1 MKLRAAKTIENKHDK
16 SIPPRLNWNLSRASA
31 WPRRIFM
38 QETPDAYFHLDH
50 PTMGATVPAGVVVLR
65 GWAAGRAGVPM
76 VDIRVTTTDG
86 TFPAIHGFPRV
97 DLAQFFKLR
106 DPFFPGGFEATLTLA
121 PGPHEV
127 VFEGLALSGEW
138 RLLTTVKLTAEGE
151 AAATPPAPPAPVV
164 QPHEFARALQC
175 TLRRAATLPVA
186 AAAAATA
193 AELPNPAALRYPHQ
207 PFHGH
212 LHQPALLE
220 RVLFGRLRL
229 GGWLFHET
237 ATIRRVAAT
246 ADLQIWQDLRRGGDV
261 PYVTAQFPQFPAAR
275 DCAIGGLIDVP
286 AQLPMPVCIRV
297 YAELTDG
304 SWHLCQV
311 QRTSVWDQEQEKAPF
326 APFSRV
332 TFARAVL
339 ALRRACRDR
348 GFSIPLNRALGDG
361 VRGVYEEYRARAL
374 PAPDDAP
381 IASAEPAAETAEAPP
396 PRHVTLVTH
405 NLAYEGAPLFLLE
418 LARNLTRSGTAL
430 HVISAR
436 PGPLEAVFKKLRAT
450 VQILDTEPLLR
461 AKTAPDLTAALGTLA
476 GEVTLAETELVIANT
491 LSSWWGVHLAARAGR
506 PSLFYIHESTTP
518 ASFYLGHMAPDT
530 LPLIES
536 TFRLAT
542 HVSFLT
548 ESTRV
553 YYRPWL
559 GPANHGIL
567 PGWID
572 VARID
577 QFLNFHPRAQVRR
590 ELGLAADTRVV
601 INVGSVCDRKGQHIF
616 ARAVDLLWREAPA
629 LAASCRF
636 LMIGGHNT
644 LFDRDLADTLSH
656 LDRANLRII
665 PATDEPL
672 HYYAAAD
679 LFVCSSYEE
688 SFPRVIMEAMT
699 GRVPILSTH
708 VHGIADLLTSGEHA
722 RLVPPGNSRML
733 ADGLRQAL
741 EHPVD
746 GQAMAARARA
756 RVVAGYSSDN
766 LLPQHAALAATIAR
780 AGAAGAL

>member
-1 MKLRAAKTIENKHDK
+1 
-16 SIPPRLNWNLSRASA
+16 
-31 WPRRIFM
+31 M
-38 QETPDAYFHLDH
+38 QETPDAHFHLDH
-50 PTMGATVPAGVVVLR
+50 PPMGVAVPAGVVNLR
-65 GWAAGRAGVPM
+65 GWAAGRAGVPF
-76 VDIRVTTTDG
+76 VDIRLTTTGG
-86 TFPAIHGFPRV
+86 TIPAIHGFPRV

-106 DPFFPGGFEATLTLA
+106 DPFFPGGFEAAVTLA
-121 PGPHEV
+121 AGQHEI
-127 VFEGLALSGEW
+127 VFEGLSLAGEW
-138 RLLTTVKLTAEGE
+138 RILTTVKLTVGGE
-151 AAATPPAPPAPVV
+151 AAAAPAPAPAPVV

-175 TLRRAATLPVA
+175 TLRRAATRPA
-186 AAAAATA
+186 DEAAAATA

-229 GGWLFHET
+229 AGWLFHET
-237 ATIRRVAAT
+237 ATIRRVVAT
-246 ADLQIWQDLRRGGDV
+246 TDLQVWQDLRRGGEV
-261 PYVTAQFPQFPAAR
+261 PYVTAQFPQFSAAR

-286 AQLPMPVCIRV
+286 AQLPMPLCIRV
-297 YAELTDG
+297 YAELADG
-304 SWHLCQV
+304 TWHLCQV

-326 APFSRV
+326 AAFSRV

-348 GFSIPLNRALGDG
+348 GFAVPLNRSLADG

-374 PAPDDAP
+374 PETTGAADASPAP
-381 IASAEPAAETAEAPP
+381 AEQPEAPP
-396 PRHVTLVTH
+396 PRHVVLVTH
-405 NLAYEGAPLFLLE
+405 NLSYEGAPLFLLE
-418 LARNLTRSGTAL
+418 LARSFMRSGTAL
-430 HVISAR
+430 HVVSAR
-436 PGPLEAVFKKLRAT
+436 PGSLEAVFKHLRAT
-450 VQILDTEPLLR
+450 VQVVDTEPLLR
-461 AKTAPDLTAALGTLA
+461 AKSAADLTAALDALA
-476 GEVTLAETELVIANT
+476 GEVSLAETELVIANT
-491 LSSWWGVHLAARAGR
+491 ISCYWGVHLAARAGR

-518 ASFYLGHMAPDT
+518 ASFYLGHMAPET

-572 VARID
+572 VTRID

-644 LFDRDLADTLSH
+644 LFDRDLADTLAQ

-688 SFPRVIMEAMT
+688 SFPRVIMEAMAS
-699 GRVPILSTH
+699 RLPILSTA
-708 VHGIADLLTSGEHA
+708 VHGIADLLVPGEHG
-722 RLVPPGNSRML
+722 RLFPPGNSRAL

-741 EHPVD
+741 EHPAEN
-746 GQAMAARARA
+746 QTMAARARA

-766 LLPQHAALAATIAR
+766 LLPQHVAL
-780 AGAAGAL
+780 AGALAKPAYA

>member
-1 MKLRAAKTIENKHDK
+1 
-16 SIPPRLNWNLSRASA
+16 
-31 WPRRIFM
+31 M
-38 QETPDAYFHLDH
+38 QETPDAHFHLDH
-50 PTMGATVPAGVVVLR
+50 PPMGVAVPAGVVVLR
-65 GWAAGRAGVPM
+65 GWAAGRAGVPL
-76 VDIRVTTTDG
+76 VDIRLTTTGG
-86 TFPAIHGFPRV
+86 TISAIHGFPRA

-106 DPFFPGGFEATLTLA
+106 DPFFPGGFEATLTVA
-121 PGPHEV
+121 AGHHEI
-127 VFEGLALSGEW
+127 VFEGLSIAGEW
-138 RLLTTVKLTAEGE
+138 RILTTVKLTAEGE
-151 AAATPPAPPAPVV
+151 SGAVPAPAPAPVV

-175 TLRRAATLPVA
+175 TLRRAATQPVA
-186 AAAAATA
+186 EAAAATA

-229 GGWLFHET
+229 AGWLFHET
-237 ATIRRVAAT
+237 ATIRRVVAT
-246 ADLQIWQDLRRGGDV
+246 TDLQVWQDLRRGGDV
-261 PYVTAQFPQFPAAR
+261 PYVTAQFPQFSAAR
-275 DCAIGGLIDVP
+275 DCAVGGLIDVP
-286 AQLPMPVCIRV
+286 AQLPMPLCIRV
-297 YAELTDG
+297 YAELANGT
-304 SWHLCQV
+304 WHLCQV

-326 APFSRV
+326 AAFSRV

-339 ALRRACRDR
+339 ALRRACRER
-348 GFSIPLNRALGDG
+348 GLAVPLERALADG
-361 VRGVYEEYRARAL
+361 VRGVYEEYRTRAL
-374 PAPDDAP
+374 PETTGAA
-381 IASAEPAAETAEAPP
+381 PAAPAPADLTEAPP
-396 PRHVTLVTH
+396 PRHVVLVTH
-405 NLAYEGAPLFLLE
+405 NLSYEGAPLFLLE
-418 LARNLTRSGTAL
+418 LARSFMRSGTAL
-430 HVISAR
+430 HVVSAR
-436 PGPLEAVFKKLRAT
+436 PGPLESVFQRLRAT
-450 VQILDTEPLLR
+450 VQVVDTEPLLR
-461 AKTAPDLTAALGTLA
+461 AKSAADLTAALDTLA
-476 GEVTLAETELVIANT
+476 GEVSLAETELVIANT
-491 LSSWWGVHLAARAGR
+491 ISSYWGVHLASRAGR

-572 VARID
+572 VTRID
-577 QFLNFHPRAQVRR
+577 QFLNFHPRVQVRR

-644 LFDRDLADTLSH
+644 LFDRDLADTLAQ

-688 SFPRVIMEAMT
+688 SFPRVIMEAMAS
-699 GRVPILSTH
+699 RLPILSTS
-708 VHGIADLLTSGEHA
+708 VHGIADLLVSGEHA
-722 RLVPPGNSRML
+722 RLVPPGNSRAL

-741 EHPVD
+741 EHPAD
-746 GQAMAARARA
+746 GQTMAARARA
-756 RVVAGYSSDN
+756 RVVAGYSADN
-766 LLPQHAALAATIAR
+766 LLPQHVAL
-780 AGAAGAL
+780 AGALARPVAGL

>member
-1 MKLRAAKTIENKHDK
+1 
-16 SIPPRLNWNLSRASA
+16 
-31 WPRRIFM
+31 M

-50 PTMGATVPAGVVVLR
+50 PAMGAAVPAGDVVIR
-65 GWAAGRAGVPM
+65 GWAAGRGGVPL
-76 VDIRVTTTDG
+76 VDIRLTTGG
-86 TFPAIHGFPRV
+86 TTFSAIHGFPRV

-106 DPFFPGGFEATLTLA
+106 DPFFPGGFEATLSLP
-121 PGPHEV
+121 PGEHEV
-127 VFEGLALSGEW
+127 VFEGLTLGGEW
-138 RLLTTVKLTAEGE
+138 RRLNTIRLVVQGE
-151 AAATPPAPPAPVV
+151 AGAPPPPPAHPVV

-186 AAAAATA
+186 EAAAATA

-220 RVLFGRLRL
+220 RILFGRLRL
-229 GGWLFHET
+229 AGWLFHET

-246 ADLQIWQDLRRGGDV
+246 VDLQIWQDLRRGGDL
-261 PYVTAQFPQFPAAR
+261 PYVTEQFPQIPAAR
-275 DCAIGGLIDVP
+275 DCAISGLIDVP
-286 AQLPMPVCIRV
+286 AQLPMPLCIRV

-304 SWHLCQV
+304 TWHLCQV

-326 APFSRV
+326 AAFSRV

-348 GFSIPLNRALGDG
+348 GFAIPLNRALGDG
-361 VRGVYEEYRARAL
+361 IRGVYEEYRTRAL
-374 PAPDDAP
+374 PAPISP
-381 IASAEPAAETAEAPP
+381 PSPPESAVEPAEALA
-396 PRHVTLVTH
+396 PRHVVLITH

-418 LARNLTRSGTAL
+418 LARNLARRGTAL
-430 HVISAR
+430 HVISAQ
-436 PGPLEAVFKKLRAT
+436 PGPLESLFKSLRAT
-450 VQILDTEPLLR
+450 VQVVDTEPLQR
-461 AKTAPDLTAALGTLA
+461 AKSAAELAAALGTLA
-476 GEVTLAETELVIANT
+476 GEVSLAETELVIANT
-491 LSSWWGVHLAARAGR
+491 LSCYWGVHLAKRARR

-518 ASFYLGHMAPDT
+518 ASFFLGHMAPDT

-536 TFRLAT
+536 TFRTAT
-542 HVSFLT
+542 YVSFLT
-548 ESTRV
+548 ESTRI

-559 GPANHGIL
+559 GPANHGIH

-577 QFLNFHPRAQVRR
+577 QFLAGHSRSAARR
-590 ELGLAADTRVV
+590 ELGATGDMRVV
-601 INVGSVCDRKGQHIF
+601 INVGSICDRKGQHIF
-616 ARAVDLLWREAPA
+616 ARAVDLLWRESPA
-629 LAASCRF
+629 LAATCRF
-636 LMIGGHNT
+636 LMIGGHDT
-644 LFDRDLADTLSH
+644 LFDRDLAETLRH

-688 SFPRVIMEAMT
+688 SFPRVIMEAMAS
-699 GRVPILSTH
+699 RVPILSTS
-708 VHGIADLLTSGEHA
+708 VHGIADLLIPGEHG
-722 RLVPPGNSRML
+722 RLVPPGNSRAL
-733 ADGLRQAL
+733 ADGLREAL
-741 EHPVD
+741 EHPAE

-766 LLPQHAALAATIAR
+766 LLPQHAALAATLATTR
-780 AGAAGAL
+780 AGFPA